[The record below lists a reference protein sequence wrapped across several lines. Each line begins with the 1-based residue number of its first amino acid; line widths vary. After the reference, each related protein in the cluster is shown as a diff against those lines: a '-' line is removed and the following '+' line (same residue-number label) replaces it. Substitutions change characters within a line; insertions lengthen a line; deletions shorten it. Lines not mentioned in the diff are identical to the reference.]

1 MIDKEKEHQ
10 KALEERE
17 KAWREEPLKFH
28 RATPEEIEQL
38 KKEGR
43 I

>member
-1 MIDKEKEHQ
+1 MTDKEKEYQ

-28 RATPEEIEQL
+28 RATPEEIEQE